1 MQLILYLLFL
11 VVADIPQVRHFPHI
25 SIYFTRRLFDNYYQV
40 INGLGWKTMTIITQ
54 CILVRSSSILLLRT
68 I

>member
-25 SIYFTRRLFDNYYQV
+25 SIYFTRRLFDNYYLV
-40 INGLGWKTMTIITQ
+40 INSLG
-54 CILVRSSSILLLRT
+54 
-68 I
+68 